1 MLNNEYIKQVYNEI
15 NKEHESLDMDIDK
28 NKIKTLFDDFFLF
41 EEGFINEIKQ
51 HLILEKNNSFINKIQ
66 KYLSYIGWWMFIS
79 VFFTYLWYIFFT
91 LISYNQNFLNLKI
104 KLLEMSSFYLILKIF
119 IIPFCLFFIYKS
131 LIKIEIWL
139 IKDVF
144 IIKNF
149 RNNIIDRET
158 LKERFEKYIANK
170 NLSDNDIILIN
181 TIIKD
186 KNIELFSYEFKKDY
200 NIWYLLYI
208 IFIFFII
215 ITLPLYLNVEL
226 NKCLESVDTCIL
238 TK

>member
-1 MLNNEYIKQVYNEI
+1 MLNNEYIKQVYDEI
-15 NKEHESLDMDIDK
+15 NKEHESLDMNIDK
-28 NKIKTLFDDFFLF
+28 NKIKVLFDDFFLF
-41 EEGFINEIKQ
+41 EEDFINEIKQ
-51 HLILEKNNSFINKIQ
+51 NLILEKNNSFINKIQ

-91 LISYNQNFLNLKI
+91 LISYNQNFLNLKT
-104 KLLEMSSFYLILKIF
+104 KLLEMSSFYLVLKIF

-144 IIKNF
+144 IIKKF

-226 NKCLESVDTCIL
+226 NKCLENVDTCIL

>member
-1 MLNNEYIKQVYNEI
+1 MLNNEYIKQVYDEI
-15 NKEHESLDMDIDK
+15 NKEHESLDMNIDK
-28 NKIKTLFDDFFLF
+28 NKIKVLFDDFFLF
-41 EEGFINEIKQ
+41 EEDFINEIKQ
-51 HLILEKNNSFINKIQ
+51 NLILEKNNLFINKIQ

-91 LISYNQNFLNLKI
+91 LISYNQNFLNLKT
-104 KLLEMSSFYLILKIF
+104 KLLEMSSFYLVLKIF

-144 IIKNF
+144 IIKKF